1 MGNKIT
7 EESYLDHNARLNL
20 WTADHTIDFEADKE
34 AARQYH
40 LQEINTNFLYH
51 PSLEDK
57 LDYLFVNGY
66 YEKETWDKYS
76 AEDVKNVYK
85 YAYSFKHRFSSF
97 LGAKKFYD
105 AYALKTFDSSR
116 EKTTW
121 LERFEDRVVAVA
133 LELGNGNTRL
143 ALYMVEEMITGRLQ
157 PATPTFAN
165 CGKKQRGERVSCFL
179 LDIQD
184 SMNSIGR
191 AVNSGLQLSKRGG
204 GVGFNISNIRE
215 LKAPIK
221 GLHGM
226 ASGVLPVCKILDD
239 AFSYANQLGSRQGA
253 AAVYISVHHPDVM
266 RLLDAKKE
274 NADEKV
280 RLKTLSIGLVV
291 TDIAYFKARDDEEI
305 YQFSPYDVEKVYGVP
320 FSKVDITK
328 EYDNMVN
335 NPDIKKFKLNA
346 RDFFQDVAAI
356 QFESGYPYILNID
369 TVNRENPIHGTI
381 DMSNLC
387 SEIVQVSTPSVLND
401 DLSYAEEG
409 RDISC
414 NLASL
419 NVAHAMAGG
428 NLSKTVDVAIRLL
441 TEVSDI
447 SSIDSV
453 PSVRNGN
460 EKSHSVGL
468 GQFGLH
474 QFFLTEGMQ
483 YGDDNSLD
491 FTNIYF
497 MTVNF
502 HALKASNA
510 LAFERNKKFFEFEK
524 SKYADSRYLIE
535 KYRPESMRVPNEN
548 TKAIFEKYGIV
559 IPDFDDWVELAQL
572 IEEDGLYNAYLQA
585 VPPTGSISYINGGT
599 SSIHPAVAAVE
610 IRKEGKLGRVYYPT
624 PGLTNDNLS
633 LFKDAY
639 ELGPE
644 ATINV
649 YAEAQKH
656 IDQAM
661 SCTLFYKNDATTADV
676 NRAYKHAFVKG
687 LKSLYYAR
695 VRSEALEGMD
705 NSECVSCTL

>member
-1 MGNKIT
+1 MGNKT
-7 EESYLDHNARLNL
+7 TDESFLDWNAKLNL
-20 WTADHTIDFEADKE
+20 WTDDHKINFDADKE

-40 LQEINTNFLYH
+40 LTEVNTKYLYH

-66 YEKETWDKYS
+66 YEKENWDRYS
-76 AEDVKNVYK
+76 PEDVKDIYK
-85 YAYSFKHRFSSF
+85 FAYSFKHRFSSF

-105 AYALKTFDSSR
+105 AYALKTFDG
-116 EKTTW
+116 KTW

-133 LELGNGNTRL
+133 IELAAGNTRL
-143 ALYMVEEMITGRLQ
+143 ALSMVEEMITGRLQ

-215 LKAPIK
+215 LGAPIK

-274 NADEKV
+274 NADEKS

-291 TDIAYFKARDDEEI
+291 TDKAYHLAKAGEDI
-305 YQFSPYDVEKVYGVP
+305 YQFSPYDVEKHYGVP
-320 FSKVDITK
+320 FSKVNITE

-335 NPDIKKFKLNA
+335 NSNIRKTKVDA
-346 RDFFQDVAAI
+346 RELFQEVAKI

-369 TVNRENPIHGTI
+369 TVNRANPIHGTI

-401 DLSYAEEG
+401 DLSYEVEG

-428 NLSKTVDVAIRLL
+428 NLAKTVDVTIRLL

-460 EKSHSVGL
+460 EKSHSIGM

-483 YGDDNSLD
+483 YGDENSKD

-497 MTVNF
+497 MLMNF
-502 HALKASNA
+502 YALKSSNA
-510 LAFERNKKFFEFEK
+510 LAKERGKKFFEFEK
-524 SKYADSRYLIE
+524 SEYASPYYLIN
-535 KYRPESMRVPNEN
+535 KYEPESMRVPNDN
-548 TKAIFEKYGIV
+548 TQAIFDKYGIE
-559 IPDFDDWVELAQL
+559 IPTFADWIDLA
-572 IEEDGLYNAYLQA
+572 EEIARTGLYNAYLQA

-599 SSIHPAVAAVE
+599 SSIHPAVSAVE
-610 IRKEGKLGRVYYPT
+610 IRKEGKLGRVYYAT
-624 PGLTNDNLS
+624 PGLSNDNID

-644 ATINV
+644 ATIDI

-656 IDQAM
+656 VDQAM
-661 SCTLFYKNDATTADV
+661 SLTLFYKNTDTTRTV
-676 NRAYKHAFVKG
+676 NRAMAYAFGKG
-687 LKSLYYAR
+687 IKSLYYAR
-695 VRSEALEGMD
+695 VRSESIEGLD
-705 NSECVSCTL
+705 SNECVSCTL

>member
-1 MGNKIT
+1 VGNKTT
-7 EESYLDHNARLNL
+7 EESYLDHNAKLNL
-20 WTADHTIDFEADKE
+20 WTDDHKIDFESDKE

-40 LQEINTNFLYH
+40 LQEVNTKFMYH

-66 YEKETWDKYS
+66 YDKSVWDKYS
-76 AEDVKNVYK
+76 MEDVKSVYK
-85 YAYSFKHRFSSF
+85 YAYGFKHRFTSF
-97 LGAKKFYD
+97 LGALKFYQ
-105 AYALKTFDSSR
+105 AYALKTFDG
-116 EKTTW
+116 KTW

-133 LELGNGNTRL
+133 LELANGDVRL
-143 ALYMVEEMITGRLQ
+143 ALSMVEEMITGRLQ

-165 CGKKQRGERVSCFL
+165 CGKMQRGERVSCFL

-191 AVNSGLQLSKRGG
+191 AINSGLQLSKRGG

-215 LKAPIK
+215 LSAPIK

-253 AAVYISVHHPDVM
+253 AAVYISVHHPDVE

-274 NADEKV
+274 NADEKS
-280 RLKTLSIGLVV
+280 RLKTLSIGLVI
-291 TDIAYFKARDDEEI
+291 TDRAYEAARDNEDI
-305 YQFSPYDVEKVYGVP
+305 YQFSPYDVEREYGRP
-320 FSKVDITK
+320 FSKVDITT

-335 NPDIKKFKLNA
+335 NPNIKSTKINA
-346 RDFFQDVAAI
+346 RKFFQTVAKI

-369 TVNRENPIHGTI
+369 TVNRANPIHGTI

-428 NLSKTVDVAIRLL
+428 NLAKTVDVTIRLL

-460 EKSHSVGL
+460 DKSHSIGM

-474 QFFLTEGMQ
+474 QFFLTENMQ
-483 YGDDNSLD
+483 YGDENSLD

-497 MTVNF
+497 MIMNYY
-502 HALKASNA
+502 ALKSSNA
-510 LAFERNKKFFEFEK
+510 LAKERGQKFFEFEK
-524 SKYADSRYLIE
+524 SKYADADYLSR
-535 KYRPESMRVPNEN
+535 KYNDPSMVEPNEN
-548 TKAIFEKYGIV
+548 TKAIFAKYGIE
-559 IPDFDDWVELAQL
+559 IPTAEDWDDLAYE
-572 IEEDGLYNAYLQA
+572 IEDHGLYNAYLQA

-599 SSIHPAVAAVE
+599 SSIHPAVSAVE

-624 PGLTNDNLS
+624 PGLTNENLP

-639 ELGPE
+639 ELGPN
-644 ATINV
+644 AVIDV
-649 YAEAQKH
+649 YAAAQKH
-656 IDQAM
+656 VDQAM
-661 SCTLFYKNDATTADV
+661 SLTLFYKNSDNTATV
-676 NRAYKHAFVKG
+676 NRAMAYAYKNNI
-687 LKSLYYAR
+687 KSLYYAR
-695 VRSEALEGMD
+695 VRSDTLEGMND
-705 NSECVSCTL
+705 TSCVSCTL

>member
-1 MGNKIT
+1 MGNKVS

-20 WTADHTIDFEADKE
+20 WTEDHKIDFDADKE

-40 LQEINTNFLYH
+40 LQEINTKYLYH

-66 YEKETWDKYS
+66 YEKEIWDKYPMG
-76 AEDVKNVYK
+76 DVKDIYK
-85 YAYSFKHRFSSF
+85 FAYSFKHRFSSF

-105 AYALKTFDSSR
+105 AYGLKTFDGQ
-116 EKTTW
+116 TW

-133 LELGNGNTRL
+133 LELANGDVKL
-143 ALYMVEEMITGRLQ
+143 ALSMVEEIITGRLQ

-215 LKAPIK
+215 LGAPIK

-274 NADEKV
+274 NADEKS

-291 TDIAYFKARDDEEI
+291 TDKAYHLAKGGEDL
-305 YQFSPYDVEKVYGVP
+305 YQFSPYDVEKTYGVP
-320 FSKVDITK
+320 FSKVNITE
-328 EYDNMVN
+328 EYETMVS
-335 NPDIKKFKLNA
+335 NPDIRKTKVDA
-346 RDFFQDVAAI
+346 RHLFQEIAKI

-419 NVAHAMAGG
+419 NVAHAMLGG
-428 NLSKTVDVAIRLL
+428 NLAKTVDVTIRLL

-460 EKSHSVGL
+460 EKSHSIGM

-474 QFFLTEGMQ
+474 QFFLIEHMQ
-483 YGDDNSLD
+483 YGDKDSLD

-497 MTVNF
+497 MTMNYY
-502 HALKASNA
+502 ALKTSNA
-510 LAFERNKKFFEFEK
+510 IAKERGVKFFEFEK
-524 SKYADSRYLIE
+524 SKYADADYLSY
-535 KYRPESMRVPNEN
+535 KYSDPSMVEPSEN
-548 TKAIFEKYGIV
+548 TIAIFKKYGIE
-559 IPDFDDWVELAQL
+559 IPTSEDWDDLAYE
-572 IEEDGLYNAYLQA
+572 IEDHGLYNAYMQA

-599 SSIHPAVAAVE
+599 SSIHPAVSAVE
-610 IRKEGKLGRVYYPT
+610 IRKEGKLGRVYYAT

-639 ELGPE
+639 DLGPH
-644 ATINV
+644 AIIDV

-661 SCTLFYKNDATTADV
+661 SLTLFYKNTDTTRTV
-676 NRAYKHAFVKG
+676 NRAMAYAYSRGV
-687 LKSLYYAR
+687 KSLYYAR
-695 VRSEALEGMD
+695 VRSESIEGLD
-705 NSECVSCTL
+705 SEECVSCTL

>member
-1 MGNKIT
+1 LGNKIT
-7 EESYLDHNARLNL
+7 DESFLDWNAKLNL
-20 WTADHTIDFEADKE
+20 WTDDHKINFDADKE

-40 LQEINTNFLYH
+40 LTEVNTKYLHH
-51 PSLEDK
+51 PSLEYK

-66 YEKETWDKYS
+66 YEKEIWDRYA
-76 AEDVKNVYK
+76 AEDVKDVYK

-105 AYALKTFDSSR
+105 AYALKTFDG
-116 EKTTW
+116 KTW

-133 LELGNGNTRL
+133 LELAAGDVAL
-143 ALYMVEEMITGRLQ
+143 AKNMVEEIITGRLQ

-215 LKAPIK
+215 LGAPIK

-274 NADEKV
+274 NADEKS

-291 TDIAYFKARDDEEI
+291 TDKAYHLAKAGEDI
-305 YQFSPYDVEKVYGVP
+305 YQFSPYDVEKHYGVP
-320 FSKVDITK
+320 FSKVNITE

-335 NPDIKKFKLNA
+335 NSNIRKTKVDA
-346 RDFFQDVAAI
+346 RELFQEVAKI

-369 TVNRENPIHGTI
+369 TVNRANPIHGTI

-401 DLSYAEEG
+401 DLSYEVEG

-428 NLSKTVDVAIRLL
+428 NLAKTVDVTIRLL

-460 EKSHSVGL
+460 EKSHSIGM

-483 YGDDNSLD
+483 YGDENSLD

-497 MTVNF
+497 MIMNYY
-502 HALKASNA
+502 ALKTSNA
-510 LAFERNKKFFEFEK
+510 LAKERGQKFFEFEK
-524 SKYADSRYLIE
+524 SKYADPDYLQE
-535 KYRPESMRVPNEN
+535 KYAPDSMIKPNDN
-548 TKAIFEKYGIV
+548 TKAIFEKYGIT
-559 IPDFDDWVELAQL
+559 IPDWEDW
-572 IEEDGLYNAYLQA
+572 EDLSYEIAKHGLYNAYLQA

-599 SSIHPAVAAVE
+599 SSIHPAVSAVE
-610 IRKEGKLGRVYYPT
+610 IRKEGKLGRVYYAT
-624 PGLTNDNLS
+624 PGLSNDNLD

-644 ATINV
+644 AVIDV
-649 YAEAQKH
+649 YAAAQKH
-656 IDQAM
+656 VDQAM
-661 SCTLFYKNDATTADV
+661 SLTLFYKNTDTTRTV
-676 NRAYKHAFVKG
+676 NRAMAYAFGKG
-687 LKSLYYAR
+687 VKSLYYAR
-695 VRSEALEGMD
+695 VRSDSIEGLD
-705 NSECVSCTL
+705 STECVSCTL

>member
-1 MGNKIT
+1 MGNKTT
-7 EESYLDHNARLNL
+7 EESYLDHNAKLNL
-20 WTADHTIDFEADKE
+20 WTEDRKIDFEADKE

-40 LQEINTNFLYH
+40 LQDVNTKYMYH

-66 YEKETWDKYS
+66 YDKSVWDMYS
-76 AEDVKNVYK
+76 MEDTKDIYK
-85 YAYSFKHRFSSF
+85 YAYEFKHRFTSF
-97 LGAKKFYD
+97 LGALKFYK
-105 AYALKTFDSSR
+105 AYALKTFDG
-116 EKTTW
+116 KTW

-133 LELGNGNTRL
+133 LELAAGDVDL
-143 ALYMVEEMITGRLQ
+143 AKRMVKEMITGRLQ

-165 CGKKQRGERVSCFL
+165 CGKMQRGERVSCFL

-191 AVNSGLQLSKRGG
+191 AINSGLQLSKRGG

-215 LKAPIK
+215 LNAPIK
-221 GLHGM
+221 GHQGM

-253 AAVYISVHHPDVM
+253 AAVYISVHHPDVE

-274 NADEKV
+274 NADEKS
-280 RLKTLSIGLVV
+280 RLKTLSIGLVI
-291 TDIAYFKARDDEEI
+291 TDRAYEAARDNEDI
-305 YQFSPYDVEKVYGVP
+305 YQFSPYDVEREYGVP
-320 FSKVDITK
+320 FSKVDITA

-335 NPDIKKFKLNA
+335 NPNIKNTKINA
-346 RDFFQDVAAI
+346 RDFFQTVAKI

-387 SEIVQVSTPSVLND
+387 SEIVQVSTPSVLRD
-401 DLSYAEEG
+401 DLSYEEEG

-428 NLSKTVDVAIRLL
+428 NLAETVEVTIRLL

-460 EKSHSVGL
+460 DKSHSIGM

-483 YGDDNSLD
+483 YGDEDSLD

-497 MTVNF
+497 MIMNF
-502 HALKASNA
+502 YALKTSNA
-510 LAFERNKKFFEFEK
+510 LAKERKQKFFEFEK
-524 SKYADSRYLIE
+524 SKYADADYLQQ
-535 KYRPESMRVPNEN
+535 KYAPDSMIKPSKN
-548 TKAIFEKYGIV
+548 TKAIFDKYGIE
-559 IPDFDDWVELAQL
+559 IPDWEDW
-572 IEEDGLYNAYLQA
+572 EDLSYEIAEHGLYNAYLQA

-599 SSIHPAVAAVE
+599 SSIHPSVSAVE
-610 IRKEGKLGRVYYPT
+610 IRKEGKLGRVYYAT

-639 ELGPE
+639 DIGPH
-644 ATINV
+644 AIIDV
-649 YAEAQKH
+649 YAAAQKH
-656 IDQAM
+656 VDQAM
-661 SCTLFYKNDATTADV
+661 SLTLFYKNTDDTATV
-676 NRAYKHAFVKG
+676 NRAFKHAFVSG
-687 LKSLYYAR
+687 IKSLYYAR
-695 VRSEALEGMD
+695 VRSDTLEGMND
-705 NSECVSCTL
+705 DSCVSCTL

>member
-1 MGNKIT
+1 MGNKTT
-7 EESYLDHNARLNL
+7 EESYLDHNAKLNL
-20 WTADHTIDFEADKE
+20 WTADHKIDFEADKE

-40 LQEINTNFLYH
+40 LQEVNTKFMYH

-66 YEKETWDKYS
+66 YDKSVWDKYS
-76 AEDVKNVYK
+76 IEDTKDIYK
-85 YAYSFKHRFSSF
+85 YAYGFKHRFSSF
-97 LGAKKFYD
+97 LGALKFYTS
-105 AYALKTFDSSR
+105 YALKTFDG
-116 EKTTW
+116 KTW

-133 LELGNGNTRL
+133 LELANGDVKL
-143 ALYMVEEMITGRLQ
+143 AYRMVKEMITGRLQ

-165 CGKKQRGERVSCFL
+165 CGKTQRGERVSCFL

-191 AVNSGLQLSKRGG
+191 AINSGLQLSKRGG

-215 LKAPIK
+215 LGAPIK

-253 AAVYISVHHPDVM
+253 AAVYISVHHPDVE

-274 NADEKV
+274 NADEKS
-280 RLKTLSIGLVV
+280 RLKTLSIGLVI
-291 TDIAYFKARDDEEI
+291 TDRAYVAARDDEEI
-305 YQFSPYDVEKVYGVP
+305 YQFSPYDVEREYGVP

-335 NPDIKKFKLNA
+335 NPNIKNTKINA
-346 RDFFQDVAAI
+346 RKFFQTVAKI

-401 DLSYAEEG
+401 DLSYEVEG

-428 NLSKTVDVAIRLL
+428 NLAETVDVTIRLL

-460 EKSHSVGL
+460 EKSHSIGM

-483 YGDDNSLD
+483 YGDRDSLD

-497 MTVNF
+497 MLMNF
-502 HALKASNA
+502 YALKTSNA
-510 LAFERNKKFFEFEK
+510 LAKERGQKFFEFDK
-524 SKYADSRYLIE
+524 SKYADPDYLIE
-535 KYRPESMRVPNEN
+535 KYKPESMRVANEN
-548 TKAIFEKYGIV
+548 TKRIFEKYGIE
-559 IPDFDDWVELAQL
+559 IPTLKDWVDLAYD
-572 IEEDGLYNAYLQA
+572 ITDHGLYNAYLQA

-610 IRKEGKLGRVYYPT
+610 IRKEGKLGRVYYAT
-624 PGLTNDNLS
+624 PGLTNENYS

-639 ELGPE
+639 DIGPH
-644 ATINV
+644 AIIDV
-649 YAEAQKH
+649 YAAAQKH

-661 SCTLFYKNDATTADV
+661 SLTLFYKNTDSTATV
-676 NRAYKHAFVKG
+676 NRAMAHAFKSGV
-687 LKSLYYAR
+687 KSLYYAR
-695 VRSEALEGMD
+695 VRSDSLDGMND
-705 NSECVSCTL
+705 ETCVSCTL

>member
-1 MGNKIT
+1 MSKVT
-7 EESYLDHNARLNL
+7 TESYLDHNARLNL
-20 WTADHTIDFEADKE
+20 WTSDHKIDFDADKE
-34 AARQYH
+34 AAKQYF
-40 LQEINTNFLYH
+40 LQEVN
-51 PSLEDK
+51 PSTQFFHSIEEK
-57 LDYLFVNGY
+57 LSYLFDNGY
-66 YEKETWDKYS
+66 YEKEIWDRYRSDDIKQ
-76 AEDVKNVYK
+76 VYK
-85 YAYSFKHRFSSF
+85 FAYSFKHRFSSF

-105 AYALKTFDSSR
+105 AYALKTFDSNSK
-116 EKTTW
+116 KTTW

-133 LELGNGNTRL
+133 LELAAGDLNMV
-143 ALYMVEEMITGRLQ
+143 YHMVEEMITGRLQ
-157 PATPTFAN
+157 PATPTFSN

-221 GLHGM
+221 GHQGM

-266 RLLDAKKE
+266 RLLDAKRE

-291 TDIAYFKARDDEEI
+291 TDIAYFKARDNEEI

-320 FSKVDITK
+320 FSKVDITA
-328 EYDNMVN
+328 EYENLVN
-335 NPDIKKFKLNA
+335 NPDIKKFKVNA
-346 RDFFQDVAAI
+346 REFFQEVAAI

-369 TVNRENPIHGTI
+369 TVNRANPIHGTI

-387 SEIVQVSTPSVLND
+387 SEIVQVSTPSILND

-419 NVAHAMAGG
+419 NVAHAMNGG
-428 NLSKTVDVAIRLL
+428 NLGKTVDVAIRLL

-447 SSIDSV
+447 SNIDSV

-460 EKSHSVGL
+460 DKSHSVGL

-474 QFFLTEGMQ
+474 QFFLEERMQ
-483 YGDDNSLD
+483 YGDPDSLD

-497 MTVNF
+497 MTVNYF
-502 HALKASNA
+502 ALRTSMRIAR
-510 LAFERNKKFFEFEK
+510 ERNKKFFEFEK
-524 SKYADSRYLIE
+524 SKYADPSYLIE
-535 KYRPESMRVPNEN
+535 KYTPEDMRVPNSN
-548 TKAIFEKYGIV
+548 TQTIFDKYSIQ
-559 IPDFDDWVELAQL
+559 IPGLDDWKNLAYD
-572 IEEDGLYNAYLQA
+572 IAEHGLYNAYLQA

-599 SSIHPAVAAVE
+599 SSIHPSVAAVE
-610 IRKEGKLGRVYYPT
+610 IRKEGKIGRVYYAT
-624 PGLTNDNLS
+624 PGLSNDNIDM
-633 LFKDAY
+633 FKDAY

-644 ATINV
+644 AVIDV

-661 SCTLFYKNDATTADV
+661 SCTLFYKNENTTADV
-676 NRAYKHAFVKG
+676 NRAYKYAFVRG

-695 VRSEALEGMD
+695 VRSDTLEGLND
-705 NSECVSCTL
+705 TSCVSCTL

>member
-1 MGNKIT
+1 MGNRTT
-7 EESYLDHNARLNL
+7 EESFLDWNAKLNL
-20 WTADHTIDFEADKE
+20 WTDDHKINFDADKE

-40 LQEINTNFLYH
+40 LTEVNTKYLYH

-66 YEKETWDKYS
+66 YEKENWERYS
-76 AEDVKNVYK
+76 AEDVKDIYK
-85 YAYSFKHRFSSF
+85 YAYNFKHRFSSF

-105 AYALKTFDSSR
+105 AYALKTFDG
-116 EKTTW
+116 KTW

-133 LELGNGNTRL
+133 IELANGDKAL
-143 ALYMVEEMITGRLQ
+143 ALSMVEEMITGRLQ

-215 LKAPIK
+215 LGAPIK

-274 NADEKV
+274 NADEKS

-291 TDIAYFKARDDEEI
+291 TDKAYHLARDGEAI
-305 YQFSPYDVEKVYGVP
+305 YQFSPYDVEKHYGVP
-320 FSKVDITK
+320 FSKVNITE

-335 NPDIKKFKLNA
+335 NSDIRKTKVDA
-346 RDFFQDVAAI
+346 RELFQEVAKI

-369 TVNRENPIHGTI
+369 TVNRANPIFGTI

-401 DLSYAEEG
+401 DLSYVEEG

-428 NLSKTVDVAIRLL
+428 NLSKTVDVTIRLL

-460 EKSHSVGL
+460 DKSHSIGM

-474 QFFLTEGMQ
+474 QFFLLEGMQ
-483 YGDDNSLD
+483 YGDENSLD

-497 MTVNF
+497 MIMNF
-502 HALKASNA
+502 YALKSSNA
-510 LAFERNKKFFEFEK
+510 LAKERGKKFFEFEK
-524 SKYADSRYLIE
+524 SKYADADYLSR
-535 KYRPESMRVPNEN
+535 KYNDPTMVEPNEN
-548 TKAIFEKYGIV
+548 TKAIFAKYGIE
-559 IPDFDDWVELAQL
+559 IPTSEDWDDLAYE
-572 IEEDGLYNAYLQA
+572 IEDHGLYNAYTQA
-585 VPPTGSISYINGGT
+585 IPPTGSISYINGGT
-599 SSIHPAVAAVE
+599 SSIHPAVSAVE
-610 IRKEGKLGRVYYPT
+610 IRKEGKLGRVYYAT
-624 PGLTNDNLS
+624 PGLTNDNLD

-639 ELGPE
+639 DLGPH
-644 ATINV
+644 AIIDV
-649 YAEAQKH
+649 YAAAQKH
-656 IDQAM
+656 VDQAM
-661 SCTLFYKNDATTADV
+661 SLTLFYKNTDSTRTV
-676 NRAYKHAFVKG
+676 NRAMAYAFS
-687 LKSLYYAR
+687 KSIKSIYYLR
-695 VRSEALEGMD
+695 VRSDSIEGLD
-705 NSECVSCTL
+705 STECISCTL

>member
-7 EESYLDHNARLNL
+7 EESYIELNSKLNFWTDDHK
-20 WTADHTIDFEADKE
+20 IDFESDKE

-40 LQEINTNFLYH
+40 LQNVNLHYMYH
-51 PSLEDK
+51 PSLEEK

-66 YEKETWDKYS
+66 YDKTVWDKYQP
-76 AEDVKNVYK
+76 EDVKNLYK
-85 YAYSFKHRFSSF
+85 FAYGKRHRFSSF

-105 AYALKTFDSSR
+105 AYALKSFDG
-116 EKTTW
+116 KTW

-133 LELGNGNTRL
+133 LELANGDVPL
-143 ALYMVEEMITGRLQ
+143 AHNMVEEIISGRLQ

-165 CGKKQRGERVSCFL
+165 CGKMQRGERVSCFL

-204 GVGFNISNIRE
+204 GVGFNISNLRE
-215 LKAPIK
+215 FGAPIK
-221 GLHGM
+221 GIHGM

-253 AAVYISVHHPDVM
+253 AAVYISVHHPDVS

-274 NADEKV
+274 NADEKS
-280 RLKTLSIGLVV
+280 RLKTLSIGLTV
-291 TDIAYFKARDDEEI
+291 TDVAYEQAKNGGDI
-305 YQFSPYDVEKVYGVP
+305 YQFSPYDVEKVYGRP
-320 FSKVDITK
+320 FSKVNITE
-328 EYDNMVN
+328 EYQNMI
-335 NPDIKKFKLNA
+335 DDDRIKKTKISA
-346 RDFFQDVAAI
+346 REFFQEVAKI

-369 TVNRENPIHGTI
+369 TVNRENAIHGTI

-401 DLSYAEEG
+401 DLTYAEEG

-419 NVAHAMAGG
+419 NVAHAMKGPNFG
-428 NLSKTVDVAIRLL
+428 RTVETAIRLL

-460 EKSHSVGL
+460 DKSHSIGL

-474 QFFLTEGMQ
+474 QFFLEEGMQ
-483 YGDDNSLD
+483 YGDENSLD
-491 FTNIYF
+491 FTNTYF
-497 MTVNF
+497 MTVAY
-502 HALKASNA
+502 HSYVTSCRMAK
-510 LAFERNKKFFEFEK
+510 ERGKKFFEFEK
-524 SKYADSRYLIE
+524 SKYANPDYLIE
-535 KYRPESMRVPNEN
+535 KYAADGMIGHNSN
-548 TKAIFEKYGIV
+548 TAAIFNKYDV
-559 IPDFDDWVELAQL
+559 TIPTLHDWAHLAKE
-572 IEEDGLYNAYLQA
+572 IAEHGLYNAYLQA

-599 SSIHPAVAAVE
+599 SSIHPSVAAIE
-610 IRKEGKLGRVYYPT
+610 IRKEGKLGRVYYAT
-624 PGLTNDNLS
+624 PGLSNENFKD
-633 LFKDAY
+633 FKDAY
-639 ELGPE
+639 EIGPH
-644 ATINV
+644 AIIDV

-656 IDQAM
+656 VDQAM
-661 SCTLFYKNDATTADV
+661 SLTLFYKNDDTTRTV
-676 NRAYKHAFVKG
+676 NRAMAYAHSKG
-687 LKSLYYAR
+687 IKSLYYAR
-695 VRSEALEGMD
+695 VRSDSIEGLD

>member
-7 EESYLDHNARLNL
+7 DESYLELNSKLNFWTDDHK
-20 WTADHTIDFEADKE
+20 IDFESDKE

-40 LQEINTNFLYH
+40 LQNVNLHYMYH
-51 PSLEDK
+51 PSLEEK

-66 YEKETWDKYS
+66 YDKSVWDEY
-76 AEDVKNVYK
+76 APEDIKAIYKFAYK
-85 YAYSFKHRFSSF
+85 YRHRFSSF

-105 AYALKTFDSSR
+105 AYALKTFDG
-116 EKTTW
+116 KTW

-133 LELGNGNTRL
+133 LELANGNVRL
-143 ALYMVEEMITGRLQ
+143 AYYMVDEIISGRLQ

-165 CGKKQRGERVSCFL
+165 CGKMQRGERVSCFL

-204 GVGFNISNIRE
+204 GVGFNISNLRE
-215 LKAPIK
+215 FGAPIK

-266 RLLDAKKE
+266 ALLDAKKE
-274 NADEKV
+274 NADEKT
-280 RLKTLSIGLVV
+280 RLKTLSIGLTV
-291 TDIAYFKARDDEEI
+291 TDIAYQLAAANDDI
-305 YQFSPYDVEKVYGVP
+305 YQFSPYDVEKEYGRP
-320 FSKVDITK
+320 FSKVNITE
-328 EYDNMVN
+328 EYQNMVDN
-335 NPDIKKFKLNA
+335 DKIKKTKINA
-346 RDFFQDVAAI
+346 RKFFQEVATI

-369 TVNRENPIHGTI
+369 TVNRENAIHGTI

-401 DLSYAEEG
+401 DLTYAEEG

-419 NVAHAMAGG
+419 NVSHAMKGG
-428 NLSKTVDVAIRLL
+428 NLALTVDVAIRLL

-460 EKSHSVGL
+460 EKSHSIGL

-474 QFFLTEGMQ
+474 QFFLEEGMQ
-483 YGDDNSLD
+483 YGDENSLD

-497 MTVNF
+497 MIMNYY
-502 HALKASNA
+502 ALRTSSSIAEGRK
-510 LAFERNKKFFEFEK
+510 EKFFEFEK
-524 SKYADSRYLIE
+524 SKYADPSYLIE
-535 KYRPESMRVPNEN
+535 RYRPESMRVPNAN
-548 TKAIFEKYGIV
+548 TQAIFDKYGIR
-559 IPDFDDWVELAQL
+559 IPSFEDWQGLAQD
-572 IEEDGLYNAYLQA
+572 IAEFGLYNAYTQA

-624 PGLTNDNLS
+624 PGLSNENLD

-639 ELGPE
+639 ELGPH
-644 ATINV
+644 AIIDV

-656 IDQAM
+656 VDQAM
-661 SCTLFYKNDATTADV
+661 SLTLFYKNTDSTKTL
-676 NRAYKHAFVKG
+676 NRAYAYAYSRG
-687 LKSLYYAR
+687 IKSLYYCR
-695 VRSEALEGMD
+695 VRSDQLDGM
-705 NSECVSCTL
+705 NSEECVSCAL

>member
-1 MGNKIT
+1 MGNKT
-7 EESYLDHNARLNL
+7 TDESFLDWNAKLNL
-20 WTADHTIDFEADKE
+20 WTDDHKINFDADRE

-40 LQEINTNFLYH
+40 LTEVNTNYLYH

-66 YEKETWDKYS
+66 YEKENWDRYS
-76 AEDVKNVYK
+76 ADDVKDIYK

-105 AYALKTFDSSR
+105 AYALKTFDG
-116 EKTTW
+116 KTW

-133 LELGNGNTRL
+133 IELANGNVRL
-143 ALYMVEEMITGRLQ
+143 ALSMVEEMITGRLQ

-165 CGKKQRGERVSCFL
+165 CGKMQRGERVSCFL

-215 LKAPIK
+215 LGAPIK

-274 NADEKV
+274 NADEKS

-291 TDIAYFKARDDEEI
+291 TDKAYHLARDGEDI
-305 YQFSPYDVEKVYGVP
+305 YQFSPYDVEKHYGVP
-320 FSKVDITK
+320 FSKVNITE

-335 NPDIKKFKLNA
+335 NANISKTKVDA
-346 RDFFQDVAAI
+346 RELFQEVAKI

-401 DLSYAEEG
+401 DLSYVEEG

-419 NVAHAMAGG
+419 NVAHAMLGG
-428 NLSKTVDVAIRLL
+428 NLSKTVDVTIRLL

-460 EKSHSVGL
+460 EKSHSIGM

-474 QFFLTEGMQ
+474 QFFLIEGMQ
-483 YGDDNSLD
+483 YGDKDSLD

-497 MTVNF
+497 MIMNF
-502 HALKASNA
+502 YALRSSNA
-510 LAFERNKKFFEFEK
+510 LAKERSKKFFEFEK
-524 SKYADSRYLIE
+524 SKYANAYYLIE
-535 KYRPESMRVPNEN
+535 KYEAPGMLDASEN
-548 TKAIFEKYGIV
+548 TKAIFAKYGIE
-559 IPDFDDWVELAQL
+559 IPTLEDWADLAYQ
-572 IEEDGLYNAYLQA
+572 IEESGLYNAYLQA

-599 SSIHPAVAAVE
+599 SSIHPAVSAVE
-610 IRKEGKLGRVYYPT
+610 IRKEGKLGRVYYAT
-624 PGLTNDNLS
+624 PGLSNDNLD

-639 ELGPE
+639 DLGPH
-644 ATINV
+644 AIIDV

-656 IDQAM
+656 VDQAM
-661 SCTLFYKNDATTADV
+661 SLTLFYKNDDTTRTV
-676 NRAYKHAFVKG
+676 NRAMAYAFSKG
-687 LKSLYYAR
+687 IKSLYYAR
-695 VRSEALEGMD
+695 VRSDSIEGLD
-705 NSECVSCTL
+705 DTACVSCTL